1 MSSDIVAVEPAD
13 PKWPALYLK
22 EAEAIRASLG
32 PAGPRLWFEHVRST
46 AVPGLA
52 AKPII
57 DLLLI
62 PTDGTWPGEILR
74 ATLATLDYVFW
85 DGNPD
90 PHHLFFVKG
99 MPPFGTRRTHHV
111 HVRSPESAAPILAF
125 RDRLRARPD
134 VAHAYEALKRE
145 LATRFLADREAYT
158 RGKDQFIA
166 RALAE
171 ASAESDP
178 LSSRRDS

>member
-13 PKWPALYLK
+13 PKWPVLYLK

-32 PAGPRLWFEHVRST
+32 PAGLRLRFEHVGST

-62 PTDGTWPGEILR
+62 PTDGTWPRETIR
-74 ATLATLDYVFW
+74 ATLTTLDYVFW
-85 DGNPD
+85 EENPD

-99 MPPFGTRRTHHV
+99 MPPFGARRTHHV
-111 HVRSPESAAPILAF
+111 HVRPPVSAAPILAF

-145 LATRFLADREAYT
+145 LATRFPADREAYT
-158 RGKDQFIA
+158 RGKDQFVA

-171 ASAESDP
+171 ALAESDP
-178 LSSRRDS
+178 PAA

>member
-1 MSSDIVAVEPAD
+1 MSSDFVAVEPAD
-13 PKWPALYLK
+13 PKWPALYVK
-22 EAEAIRASLG
+22 EVEAIRASLG
-32 PAGPRLWFEHVRST
+32 PDGPRLQFEHVGST

-62 PTDGTWPGEILR
+62 PTDGTWPRETIR
-74 ATLATLDYVFW
+74 AALATLNYVFW
-85 DGNPD
+85 ENNPD

-111 HVRSPESAAPILAF
+111 HVRPPVSAAPILAF

-145 LATRFLADREAYT
+145 LANHFPTDREAYT
-158 RGKDQFIA
+158 RGKDRFVA
-166 RALAE
+166 CALA
-171 ASAESDP
+171 DP
-178 LSSRRDS
+178 IRARPNDR